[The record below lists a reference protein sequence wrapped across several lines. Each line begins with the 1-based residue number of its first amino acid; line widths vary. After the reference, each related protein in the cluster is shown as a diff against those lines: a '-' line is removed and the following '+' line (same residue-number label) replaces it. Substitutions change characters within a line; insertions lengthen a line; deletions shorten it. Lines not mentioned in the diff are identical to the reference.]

1 MIRKDCAYH
10 WNGTCE
16 PNRSPDR
23 CDGCSFYVPRCSKI
37 NPNCEFYNECK
48 PEDMPGGCEG
58 CPEYEEYVNELREKE
73 NDMDISNKVACDR
86 TVLKSMNAIRS
97 ENGMNTIPPMRS
109 IQSNLADTKE
119 QLNTIEAVL
128 NTISNFLDF
137 DNERDN
143 SNLPDKEIRDMTT
156 HVSEILLQAERINK
170 KVNSIAAILGC

>member
-1 MIRKDCAYH
+1 MIRKDCAYY

-23 CDGCSFYVPRCSKI
+23 CDGCNFYVQKCSKFYS
-37 NPNCEFYNECK
+37 NCEFYKECK
-48 PEDMPGGCEG
+48 PEDMAGGCEG
-58 CPEYEEYVNELREKE
+58 CPEYEEHVNELLEKE
-73 NDMDISNKVACDR
+73 NDMIKFDCANEQ
-86 TVLKSMNAIRS
+86 LKPINTIRS